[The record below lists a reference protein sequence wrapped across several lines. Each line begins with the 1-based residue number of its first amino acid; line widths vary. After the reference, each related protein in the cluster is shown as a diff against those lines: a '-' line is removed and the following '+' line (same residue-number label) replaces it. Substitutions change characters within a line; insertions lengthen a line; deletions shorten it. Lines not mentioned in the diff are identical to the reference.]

1 MSRNSFSKEKRN
13 FVRSPPPGANYHFD
27 MAAVYPVALAT
38 LEVDENLKQMR
49 FDLVPKQY
57 EILLSRSSIDVN
69 YLLLEF
75 MKKISGVIISIVLV

>member
-1 MSRNSFSKEKRN
+1 
-13 FVRSPPPGANYHFD
+13 

-57 EILLSRSSIDVN
+57 DRICLTIEAHLF
-69 YLLLEF
+69 LLLEF
-75 MKKISGVIISIVLV
+75 MKKHSGGITSIGSA